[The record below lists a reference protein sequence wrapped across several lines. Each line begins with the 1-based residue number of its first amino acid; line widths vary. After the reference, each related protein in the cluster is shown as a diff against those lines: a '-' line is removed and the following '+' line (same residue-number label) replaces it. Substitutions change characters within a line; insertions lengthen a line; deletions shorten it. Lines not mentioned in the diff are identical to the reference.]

1 MRTLNLSE
9 ERLAILGFLSLIVN
23 TLRTF
28 MKFEVFDLNHP
39 STKYGFVIKFA
50 IYPLLVLLWSLFF
63 GRKKGNKGASWPWF
77 FVGYFISLFHL
88 FVFVPL
94 FYLMMKSP
102 DVYVSHPKLVIYLWV
117 LISFMTFLLGS
128 IFLNKKLKVKRAK
141 NV

>member
-1 MRTLNLSE
+1 
-9 ERLAILGFLSLIVN
+9 
-23 TLRTF
+23 
-28 MKFEVFDLNHP
+28 
-39 STKYGFVIKFA
+39 
-50 IYPLLVLLWSLFF
+50 
-63 GRKKGNKGASWPWF
+63 
-77 FVGYFISLFHL
+77 VGYFISLFHL